1 MVNRLEVSTEDK
13 VSWKI
18 TGHVVMKSAE
28 VAVSC
33 LGCYPGNGA

>member
-1 MVNRLEVSTEDK
+1 MVNRVEVSTEDK

-18 TGHVVMKSAE
+18 KGHVVTTSAE

-33 LGCYPGNGA
+33 LGCYLGNGA